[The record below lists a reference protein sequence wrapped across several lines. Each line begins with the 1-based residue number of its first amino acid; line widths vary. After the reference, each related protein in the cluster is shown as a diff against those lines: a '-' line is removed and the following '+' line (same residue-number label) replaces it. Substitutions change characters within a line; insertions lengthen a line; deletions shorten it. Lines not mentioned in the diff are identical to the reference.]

1 MNLRTITAAFSS
13 WMQAVATLLVAVM
26 GRFRSPRRLRLIEEA
41 DGVFKIE
48 AVRNREAIGL
58 ADNRLRIEDGSVA
71 GPLTADVATALRG
84 SRVELV
90 LRSDRFMSRA
100 LELPKRATEFLDG
113 IVRAQIDRLTPWAA
127 EDATFGWTSPRELAK
142 DRVELTVVATA
153 RAVIAPYLQALVD
166 LGAGSIAVSTVPQG
180 ATMAASPV
188 KVLEHGA
195 RGVLDVQRVRTVLAA
210 TFIGLALSAG
220 IALAA
225 AQFVTD
231 ALDAQHQDIMHRIAE
246 RRASMHRQ
254 DVTGAVPA
262 QRVLERRKRETP
274 SSVMVVEALSQL
286 LPDHTYVT
294 ELRIEGDKLQVIGIT
309 QDAPSLIRLIE
320 QSPHFTRATFF
331 APTTRSSGDPGERFH
346 IEARIRPV
354 FSART

>member
-1 MNLRTITAAFSS
+1 MNVRTITAAFSS
-13 WMQAVATLLVAVM
+13 WMQTVATLLVAM
-26 GRFRSPRRLRLIEEA
+26 AGRFRSPGRLRLIEEA
-41 DGVFKIE
+41 GGVFKVE
-48 AVRNREAIGL
+48 APRRRGAASFG
-58 ADNRLRIEDGSVA
+58 DNRLRIVDGSA
-71 GPLTADVATALRG
+71 ASPLTPDLAAALRG
-84 SRVELV
+84 SRVELI
-90 LRSDRFMSRA
+90 LRSDRFLSRA

-113 IVRAQIDRLTPWAA
+113 IVRAQIDRLTPWTAEEAA
-127 EDATFGWTSPRELAK
+127 FGWTAPRELAK

-153 RAVIAPYLQALVD
+153 RAVIAPYLKALVD

-180 ATMAASPV
+180 ASGAAEPV

-195 RGVLDVQRVRTVLAA
+195 RGALDVQRVRTVLAA
-210 TFIGLALSAG
+210 IFIGLALSAG

-225 AQFVTD
+225 TQFISD
-231 ALDAQHQDIMHRIAE
+231 ALDAQQQDVLRRIAE
-246 RRASMHRQ
+246 RRASMRRQ
-254 DVTGAVPA
+254 DVTGALPA

-274 SSVMVVEALSQL
+274 SSIMVIEALSQI